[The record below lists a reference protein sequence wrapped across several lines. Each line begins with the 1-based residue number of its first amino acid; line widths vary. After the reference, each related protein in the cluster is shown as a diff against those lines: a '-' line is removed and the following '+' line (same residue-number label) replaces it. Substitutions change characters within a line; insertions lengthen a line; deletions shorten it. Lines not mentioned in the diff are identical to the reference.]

1 MAVLEEAFDLVSS
14 RFQISSLNDHQK
26 EAIRSIVINNKDVLV
41 NLPTGFGKSLIYQAL
56 PLVFDHVRKVTGHI
70 VVVVSP
76 LISLMDDQVKHLTS
90 LGVTAVSI
98 SSQSVFDVSKVEKGD
113 YSLVFGS
120 PEAWI
125 KNDCWR
131 NMLNNAIYSSKLC
144 ALAIDQAHV
153 LRQW

>member
-1 MAVLEEAFDLVSS
+1 M
-14 RFQISSLNDHQK
+14 
-26 EAIRSIVINNKDVLV
+26 

-56 PLVFDHVRKVTGHI
+56 PLVIDHASKVTGHI

-131 NMLNNAIYSSKLC
+131 NMLNIEITSWKARAYVIFTRVGEVSEIERVSAANE
-144 ALAIDQAHV
+144 
-153 LRQW
+153 

>member
-1 MAVLEEAFDLVSS
+1 MES
-14 RFQISSLNDHQK
+14 H
-26 EAIRSIVINNKDVLV
+26 
-41 NLPTGFGKSLIYQAL
+41 YQAL

-113 YSLVFGS
+113 YSLIFGS

-131 NMLNNAIYSSKLC
+131 NNAIYSLKLC
-144 ALAIDQAHV
+144 ALAIDEAHV